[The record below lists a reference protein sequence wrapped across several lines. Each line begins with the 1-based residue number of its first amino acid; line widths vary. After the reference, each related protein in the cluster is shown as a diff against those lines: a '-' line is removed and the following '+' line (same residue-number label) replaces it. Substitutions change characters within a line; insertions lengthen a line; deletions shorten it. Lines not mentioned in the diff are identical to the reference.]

1 MARVDGPRVM
11 IARHTADAT
20 SRFGRKS
27 LARFASMSLRGGGR
41 LYLDVWTG
49 PGKTPD
55 RLRAVPLDQVARDA
69 DRPGCQNRADQ
80 GATCPRGYPA
90 LEPWT
95 IGGPMGLRDIAV
107 RLRRPEG
114 DLASRVEA
122 LEADVLE
129 LRRHNVRLAEI
140 ADVVQELLVPLAS
153 RDQARIDEAIEK
165 FSKSL

>member
-1 MARVDGPRVM
+1 MGLKE
-11 IARHTADAT
+11 IAR
-20 SRFGRKS
+20 S
-27 LARFASMSLRGGGR
+27 
-41 LYLDVWTG
+41 
-49 PGKTPD
+49 
-55 RLRAVPLDQVARDA
+55 
-69 DRPGCQNRADQ
+69 
-80 GATCPRGYPA
+80 
-90 LEPWT
+90 
-95 IGGPMGLRDIAV
+95 
-107 RLRRPEG
+107 LRRPEG